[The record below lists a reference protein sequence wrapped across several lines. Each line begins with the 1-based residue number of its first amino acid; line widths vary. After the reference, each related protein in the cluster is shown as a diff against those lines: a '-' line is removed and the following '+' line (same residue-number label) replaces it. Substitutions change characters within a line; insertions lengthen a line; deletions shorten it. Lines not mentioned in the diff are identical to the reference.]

1 MAAIAEATEP
11 LQFASRRSPVLCTH
25 GVCCTSQPLASEAGL
40 RILKAGGNAADAAV
54 AAVAALN
61 VTEACMCGLGGDAF
75 CLYYDAATKT
85 VKGLNGS
92 GRAPQ
97 ALTPERARAVAGG
110 GANRLPAHSVHC
122 VTVPGAAHCWADCV
136 SRFGHLP
143 LADVLAPAIALAE
156 EGVPIHAVAAQL
168 WSDNAHQLLR
178 WGGLEGN
185 PGAASLLVDGR
196 PPRHG
201 EVLRNPELAATLR
214 TLASKGAEGFYKGA
228 VAEAIVKCVRAK
240 GGVLSLEDLAAHWT
254 ERLHSI
260 STTFRGKTVHELP
273 PNGSGLI
280 ALMALATLEQ
290 LPPSSGRPEDV
301 LRQIEALR
309 MAFAKGLT
317 SIGDGAP
324 LSYDDHYTEACNV
337 AAALENLGTDT
348 TYLCCVD
355 AAGNACSFICSN
367 FEAFGSGLVPE
378 GCGFSLQN
386 RGRNFVLREGHPNCI
401 GPGKRPYHTIIP
413 GMVTEGAEFYAAFG
427 VMGGFMQPQGSE
439 RRP

>member
-1 MAAIAEATEP
+1 
-11 LQFASRRSPVLCTH
+11 
-25 GVCCTSQPLASEAGL
+25 
-40 RILKAGGNAADAAV
+40 
-54 AAVAALN
+54 
-61 VTEACMCGLGGDAF
+61 MCGLGGDAF

-168 WSDNAHQLLR
+168 WSDNAHQLLDR

-201 EVLRNPELAATLR
+201 EVLRNPELASTLR
-214 TLASKGAEGFYKGA
+214 MLAANGADEGFYKGP

-240 GGVLSLEDLAAHWT
+240 GGVMSLEDLAAHKT
-254 ERLHSI
+254 ERVSPI
-260 STTFRGKTVHELP
+260 STTFRPRPVSFQASQRWRVGSLP
-273 PNGSGLI
+273 
-280 ALMALATLEQ
+280 
-290 LPPSSGRPEDV
+290 
-301 LRQIEALR
+301 
-309 MAFAKGLT
+309 
-317 SIGDGAP
+317 
-324 LSYDDHYTEACNV
+324 
-337 AAALENLGTDT
+337 
-348 TYLCCVD
+348 
-355 AAGNACSFICSN
+355 
-367 FEAFGSGLVPE
+367 VPA
-378 GCGFSLQN
+378 Q
-386 RGRNFVLREGHPNCI
+386 V
-401 GPGKRPYHTIIP
+401 
-413 GMVTEGAEFYAAFG
+413 
-427 VMGGFMQPQGSE
+427 E
-439 RRP
+439 RRSTSSLRTGQA

>member
-1 MAAIAEATEP
+1 LQSGAKRNQMATP
-11 LQFASRRSPVLCTH
+11 QLQFTSRRSPVLCTH

-40 RILKAGGNAADAAV
+40 SILKAGGNAADAAV

-97 ALTPERARAVAGG
+97 ALTPERARAVAS
-110 GANRLPAHSVHC
+110 GANRLPAESVHC
-122 VTVPGAAHCWADCV
+122 VTVPGAAACWADCV
-136 SRFGHLP
+136 KDFGRLP
-143 LADVLAPAIALAE
+143 LADVLAPAIEMSE
-156 EGVPIHAVAAQL
+156 EGVPIHAIAAQL

-196 PPRHG
+196 PPQHG

-214 TLASKGAEGFYKGA
+214 TLASQGAEGFYKGA
-228 VAEAIVKCVRAK
+228 VAEAIVQCVRAK
-240 GGVLSLEDLAAHWT
+240 GGVLSLEDLAAHAT
-254 ERLHSI
+254 ERVSPI
-260 STTFRGKTVHELP
+260 STTFRGKVVHELP
-273 PNGSGLI
+273 PNGSGLV
-280 ALMALATLEQ
+280 ALMALATLEE
-290 LPPSSGRPEDV
+290 LTPSSGRPEDV
-301 LRQIEALR
+301 LCQVEALR

-324 LSYDDHYTEACNV
+324 ASVDAHLSEAKAV

-378 GCGFSLQN
+378 GCGFSLQKLVLCGN
-386 RGRNFVLREGHPNCI
+386 EISGAPPHAIDATLSLVASDRWRG
-401 GPGKRPYHTIIP
+401 
-413 GMVTEGAEFYAAFG
+413 
-427 VMGGFMQPQGSE
+427 GS
-439 RRP
+439 RR

>member
-1 MAAIAEATEP
+1 MAAISEATAP
-11 LQFASRRSPVLCTH
+11 LQFTSRRSPVLCMH

-168 WSDNAHQLLR
+168 WSDNAHQLLDR

-214 TLASKGAEGFYKGA
+214 TLASEGAEGFYKGA
-228 VAEAIVKCVRAK
+228 VAEAVVKCVRAK
-240 GGVLSLEDLAAHWT
+240 GGVLSLEDLAAHKT
-254 ERLHSI
+254 ERVSPI
-260 STTFRGKTVHELP
+260 TTTFRGKVVHELP
-273 PNGSGLI
+273 PNGSGLV

-290 LPPSSGRPEDV
+290 LPPSQGGPADV
-301 LRQIEALR
+301 LCQVEALR
-309 MAFAKGLT
+309 MAFAKGLA

-324 LSYDDHYTEACNV
+324 ASADAHLSEAKAV

-378 GCGFSLQN
+378 GCGFSLQKLVLCGN
-386 RGRNFVLREGHPNCI
+386 EISGAPRHAIDATLSLVASDRWRG
-401 GPGKRPYHTIIP
+401 
-413 GMVTEGAEFYAAFG
+413 
-427 VMGGFMQPQGSE
+427 GS
-439 RRP
+439 RR